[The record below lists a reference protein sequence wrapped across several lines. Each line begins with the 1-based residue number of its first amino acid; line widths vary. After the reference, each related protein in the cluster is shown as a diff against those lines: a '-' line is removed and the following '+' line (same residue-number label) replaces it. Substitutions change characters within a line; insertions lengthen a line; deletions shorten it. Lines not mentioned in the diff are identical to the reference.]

1 MSDIVFIIG
10 FNYDSNCF
18 LINKNILVDTGAG
31 HNKDYL
37 FSKLRENDVEPED
50 IELVVNTH
58 CHFDHL
64 MYVPELLEEGEA
76 TVFCTEQC
84 CRTME
89 RYTDQN
95 DRMVC
100 VRPGNEILLGGVQ
113 VDVLKGKHIEFQYS
127 HFSDSLSLSR
137 LVRYARN
144 LPSLVWANR
153 SFKEAG
159 EIVAYR
165 IRAEER
171 EILLLGSLALD
182 ENETYPEGVDI
193 LVLPYQGNND
203 LTARAREVLGRIR
216 PKSILLSHFDNAF
229 PPLSRHMDLKPLR
242 KLLDEEF
249 PEIRAVL
256 PTAFRPLEF

>member
-1 MSDIVFIIG
+1 MKITWLGTAAFAIESG
-10 FNYDSNCF
+10 
-18 LINKNILVDTGAG
+18 KEKILFDP
-31 HNKDYL
+31 YL
-37 FSKLRENDVEPED
+37 QMRGGENFVSFDDLLEYETIFV
-50 IELVVNTH
+50 TH

-89 RYTDQN
+89 KFTDQT

-182 ENETYPEGVDI
+182 RDEVYPEGVDI
-193 LVLPYQGNND
+193 LILPWQGNND
-203 LTARAREVLGRIR
+203 LVACAREVLGRIR

-242 KLLDEEF
+242 TLLDEEF